1 MMPDFPLRKSA
12 GSAAPKIR
20 LAQLQKRMSGSGNS
34 WIHRGIENMESIEDV
49 KKAFRQARIVGEELL
64 SKGKMTWDSFAAMMV
79 GFEQKLREMGQEI

>member
-1 MMPDFPLRKSA
+1 
-12 GSAAPKIR
+12 
-20 LAQLQKRMSGSGNS
+20 
-34 WIHRGIENMESIEDV
+34 MESIEDV